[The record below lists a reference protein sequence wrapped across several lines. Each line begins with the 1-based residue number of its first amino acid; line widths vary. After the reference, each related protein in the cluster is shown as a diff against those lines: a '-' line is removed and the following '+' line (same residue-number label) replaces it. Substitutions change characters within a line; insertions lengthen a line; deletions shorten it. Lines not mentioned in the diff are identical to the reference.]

1 MSGHSILLG
10 ALIGLGIGLERL
22 QKTNKNKNTEEA
34 DNHRLEEQTQND
46 QREFGHVSVA
56 RRYEEAVSSGNLLI
70 IDDFITEYEYR
81 EIREER
87 CREIDSWEIQI
98 PLRPGRERVFKA
110 GNTRFVTNADE
121 SILFCHAFTTYMPNH
136 DEEQCT
142 YLLIVNESYYIID
155 FMVDIARVI
164 DPMHQFYSVVVFEKK
179 YINENRDELLSIL
192 KKVIAVYIKKNRREM
207 PGEHFEYLFR
217 YNGAGKSDI
226 F

>member
-22 QKTNKNKNTEEA
+22 QKTNKNKNTGETNDYRSEE
-34 DNHRLEEQTQND
+34 HTQND
-46 QREFGHVSVA
+46 QREFGHVPVA
-56 RRYEEAVSSGNLLI
+56 RRYEEAVSSGKLLI

-81 EIREER
+81 EISEER
-87 CREIDSWEIQI
+87 CKEIDSWEIQI

-110 GNTRFVTNADE
+110 GNTRFVTTADE
-121 SILFCHAFTTYMPNH
+121 SILFCHAFTTYMSNH

-142 YLLIVNESYYIID
+142 YLLIVNESHYIID
-155 FMVDIARVI
+155 FIVDIARVN
-164 DPMHQFYSVVVFEKK
+164 DPKHQFYSVVVFEKD
-179 YINENRDELLSIL
+179 YINENKDELLSIL
-192 KKVIAVYIKKNRREM
+192 KKMIAVYIKKNRCEM
-207 PGEHFEYLFR
+207 PDEHFEYLFR